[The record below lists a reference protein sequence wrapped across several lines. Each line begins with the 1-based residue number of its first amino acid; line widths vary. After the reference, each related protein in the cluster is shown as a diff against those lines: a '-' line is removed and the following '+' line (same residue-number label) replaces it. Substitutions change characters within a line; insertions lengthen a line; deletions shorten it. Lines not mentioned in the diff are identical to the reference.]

1 MISYWRFFSTDNPI
15 PDLFALTSLSSMNSV
30 FRRVPLPEFCFSH
43 KTVVTE
49 EVLWTAAQNLSIL
62 ETFFITA
69 KPINLSVQFSHS
81 VVSNSLWP
89 DGLQHA
95 RLPYPSPT
103 PRACSNS
110 RSLSWWCHPTLPS
123 SVVPFSSC
131 LQSFP
136 ASESFLIIRL
146 FASGGQSIGASA
158 SATVLPI
165 NIQDWFPKYI
175 ASYVFLTKSLTEPQ
189 NSLSVKSR

>member
-89 DGLQHA
+89 HGLQHV
-95 RLPYPSPT
+95 RPLCPSPT
-103 PRACSNS
+103 PRVYSNS
-110 RSLSWWCHPTLPS
+110 CPLSWRCCPTITSS
-123 SVVPFSSC
+123 SVLPFSSC
-131 LQSFP
+131 FQTFP
-136 ASESFLIIRL
+136 ASGSFQMSQVAKVLEFQL
-146 FASGGQSIGASA
+146 QHQSFQW
-158 SATVLPI
+158 TLRT
-165 NIQDWFPKYI
+165 D
-175 ASYVFLTKSLTEPQ
+175 LL
-189 NSLSVKSR
+189 

>member
-1 MISYWRFFSTDNPI
+1 
-15 PDLFALTSLSSMNSV
+15 MNSV

-103 PRACSNS
+103 PRAYSNS
-110 RSLSWWCHPTLPS
+110 CPSSQWCHPTISS

-136 ASESFLIIRL
+136 ASRSFPVSQF
-146 FASGGQSIGASA
+146 FASGGQSIGVSA
-158 SATVLPI
+158 SVWALPM
-165 NIQDWFPKYI
+165 NFQDWFPLGWTGLISLQSKGL
-175 ASYVFLTKSLTEPQ
+175 SSVFSNTTVQKHQFFGAELSL
-189 NSLSVKSR
+189 